1 MAGGTFTL
9 SGKKVRPG
17 TYINVKSGKASSVAV
32 NLEGAVVLP
41 LLGAKYGPAKEFIE
55 IDASAPD
62 ANVKKLG
69 FSVYDDDPMML
80 LIRETLKGCGKVYVF
95 IPTAGTKATLT
106 IDSKLVCTAKYGGTF
121 GNNLKVAVVANAD
134 LGTGYFNVSVYLDG
148 NLVETHSGVQ
158 TIGNLSGV
166 SDYIDFS
173 AATGSTASTA
183 LTAATATSLTGGVDG
198 SVANADFTSMLDA
211 CETLDFTVFAF
222 PYSATTYS
230 ALVTAIRSKIKY
242 FAEDAGKDVFGV
254 LSGVAADYE
263 RIINVTNG
271 VILKDGTQIT
281 AEQAVA
287 FVAGAT
293 AGASY
298 TESNT
303 YRRYPDAASVL
314 NPKTHDQAVAAI
326 NNGELFFSYDD
337 SYNVVIEY
345 DINTLVTFT
354 SEKSEDY
361 RKMRVQRTLDAY
373 KKLIRANFPP
383 NKFDNDADGWDVM
396 EGIGRCIHADLEE
409 EGAIH
414 DYDPEN
420 DFLVDRSRSE
430 GDQTYFNVALRPTDS
445 AEKLYFSVTTL

>member
-41 LLGAKYGPAKEFIE
+41 LIGAKYGPAQEFIR

-62 ANVKKLG
+62 GNFSKLG
-69 FSVYDDDPMML
+69 MSVYDDDPMML
-80 LIRETLKGCGKVYVF
+80 LIRETLKGCGTVYVF
-95 IPTAGTKATLT
+95 IPTAGTKAHVTVGEVLT
-106 IDSKLVCTAKYGGTF
+106 CTAKYGGSL
-121 GNNLKVAVVANAD
+121 GNKLKVAVVANAE
-134 LGTGYFNVSVYLDG
+134 LGTGYFNVSVYLDDA
-148 NLVETHSGVQ
+148 LVETHAGVKKV
-158 TIGNLSGV
+158 GDLADV
-166 SDYIDFS
+166 SDYIDF
-173 AATGSTASTA
+173 TG
-183 LTAATATSLTGGVDG
+183 TAATALVANAGTALSGGADG
-198 SVANADFTSMLDA
+198 NLVNADFTAMLDA
-211 CETLDFTVFAF
+211 CETLDFNVFAF

-230 ALVTAIRSKIKY
+230 ALVTAIRSKVRY
-242 FAEDAGKDVFGV
+242 FNEDAGKDVFAV

-271 VILKDGTQIT
+271 VILNDGTEIS
-281 AEQAVA
+281 AEMAVA
-287 FVAGAT
+287 YVAGAT

-303 YRRYPDAASVL
+303 YRQYPDAASVL

-326 NNGELFFSYDD
+326 NAGELFFSYDD

-345 DINTLVTFT
+345 DINSLVTFT
-354 SEKSEDY
+354 QEKTEDY

-383 NKFDNDADGWDVM
+383 NKFDNDSDGWDVM
-396 EGIGRCIHADLEE
+396 EGIGRGIHADLQE

-414 DYDPEN
+414 DYNPET

>member
-41 LLGAKYGPAKEFIE
+41 LIGASYGPGKEFIK

-62 ANVKKLG
+62 ANLSKLG
-69 FSVYDDDPMML
+69 MSVYDDDPMML
-80 LIRETLKGCGKVYVF
+80 LIRETLKGCGTVYVF
-95 IPTAGTKATLT
+95 IPTEGSKATVVIGEVLT
-106 IDSKLVCTAKYGGTF
+106 CTAKHGGTL
-121 GNNLKVAVVANAD
+121 GNKLKVAVVANAE
-134 LGTGYFNVSVYLDG
+134 LGTGYFNVAVYLDDT
-148 NLVETHSGVQ
+148 LVENHSGVK
-158 TIGNLSGV
+158 TVGDLAGV
-166 SDYIDFS
+166 SDYIDF
-173 AATGSTASTA
+173 TG
-183 LTAATATSLTGGVDG
+183 TAATALVANAGTALTGGTNG
-198 SVANADFTSMLDA
+198 TMSNADFTAMLDA
-211 CETLDFTVFAF
+211 SETLDYTVFAF

-263 RIINVTNG
+263 RILNVTNG
-271 VILKDGTQIT
+271 VILNDGTEIS

-287 FVAGAT
+287 FIAGIT

-303 YRRYPDAASVL
+303 YRQYPDAASVL

-326 NNGELFFSYDD
+326 NNGEIFFSYDD

-345 DINTLVTFT
+345 DINSLVTFNQ
-354 SEKSEDY
+354 EKSEDY

-396 EGIGRCIHADLEE
+396 EGIGRGIHADLQE